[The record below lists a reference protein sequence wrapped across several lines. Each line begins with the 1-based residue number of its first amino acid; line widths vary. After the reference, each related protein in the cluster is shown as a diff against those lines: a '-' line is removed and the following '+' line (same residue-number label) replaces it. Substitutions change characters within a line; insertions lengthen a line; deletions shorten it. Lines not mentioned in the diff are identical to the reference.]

1 MKFGIGLGTLG
12 RWCVATIASWSF
24 AVGAAASSDD
34 GIAQLRQ
41 FVAAAASAQGRF
53 EQVVTASSGR
63 RPQHASG
70 HFAFVRPGQF
80 RWVYETPYTQ
90 VLVSD
95 GERLWAWDED
105 LNQVTVKRLGDALG
119 STPAAILAG
128 DGALERDFDLSE
140 AGRAD
145 GLAWVIARPRLSDT
159 TFEAMRVGL
168 ADGMLRRM
176 ELRDHFGQTTVID
189 FDDLRTDIAPDPALF
204 SFTPPP
210 GADVIG
216 E

>member
-1 MKFGIGLGTLG
+1 MKPGIVRGVLARCWL
-12 RWCVATIASWSF
+12 AAIMMWSF
-24 AVGAAASSDD
+24 AVSAAPQADD
-34 GIAQLRQ
+34 GIAQLKQ

-63 RPQHASG
+63 RPQRASG
-70 HFAFVRPGQF
+70 HFAFVRPRLF
-80 RWVYETPYTQ
+80 RWVYETPYAQ

-95 GERLWAWDED
+95 GERLWSWDED
-105 LNQVTVKRLGDALG
+105 LNQATVKQLGEALG

-128 DGALERDFDLSE
+128 DGALERDFELSE

-145 GLAWVIARPRLSDT
+145 GLVWVAAQPRLGDS

-189 FDDLRTDIAPDPALF
+189 FADMVTGITPDAALF
-204 SFTPPP
+204 SFVPPP

-216 E
+216 D

>member
-1 MKFGIGLGTLG
+1 MKRIIKGPALTHALLVLAIGLLFSGTA
-12 RWCVATIASWSF
+12 ATAQ
-24 AVGAAASSDD
+24 D
-34 GIAQLRQ
+34 GIAQLKQ
-41 FVAAAASAQGRF
+41 FVDRAGSAEGRF
-53 EQVVTASSGR
+53 EQTVVAKSGR
-63 RPQHASG
+63 RPQQASG

-80 RWVYETPYTQ
+80 RWVYETPYPQ
-90 VLVSD
+90 LLVSD
-95 GERLWAWDED
+95 GERLWSWDED
-105 LNQVTVKRLGDALG
+105 LNQVTVKALGDALG

-128 DGALERDFDLSE
+128 DGALERDFELSE
-140 AGRAD
+140 AGTAD
-145 GLAWVIARPRLSDT
+145 GLAWVSALPRQPDS

-189 FDDLRTDIAPDPALF
+189 FVDLTTGVAPDPTLF
-204 SFTPPP
+204 RFTPPP

>member
-1 MKFGIGLGTLG
+1 MKSGIGAGTLM
-12 RWCVATIASWSF
+12 RWCLAAIVSWAFVAGAVASP
-24 AVGAAASSDD
+24 GD
-34 GIAQLRQ
+34 GIAQLKQ
-41 FVAAAASAQGRF
+41 FVADAASAQGRF

-63 RPQHASG
+63 RPQRASG

-95 GERLWAWDED
+95 GQRLWAWDED

-128 DGALERDFDLSE
+128 DGALERDFELSE
-140 AGRAD
+140 AGHAD
-145 GLAWVIARPRLSDT
+145 GLAWVIALPRQSDS

-189 FDDLRTDIAPDPALF
+189 FEDVVTGAAPDPALF

-216 E
+216 D

>member
-1 MKFGIGLGTLG
+1 MKLGIRLGTLA
-12 RWCVATIASWSF
+12 RSCVAVIVSCSF
-24 AVGAAASSDD
+24 VAGAAASPDD
-34 GIAQLRQ
+34 GIAQLKR
-41 FVAAAASAQGRF
+41 FVAEAAGAQGRF
-53 EQVVTASSGR
+53 EQIVTASSGR
-63 RPQHASG
+63 RPQRASG

-145 GLAWVIARPRLSDT
+145 GLAWVIARPRQSDS
-159 TFEAMRVGL
+159 TFETMRVGL
-168 ADGMLRRM
+168 TDGMLRRM